1 MNTTNQMRDDL
12 AGARESITGDDLAV
26 RDGANSR
33 RESEMELDQ
42 FEGHTPGPLACVEL
56 MAFAAG
62 FAVEDGEGRTVARI
76 MKTHGVERLP
86 SRANA
91 ALFAAAPELL
101 AEVRRLTAE
110 ADAQRRERDELG
122 ARLAQIAAQP
132 PERPLYPFN
141 VPLGERSLRRV
152 HCRLNPELLDGL
164 DHFEDERWKRI
175 AENAQ
180 AVTTGGD
187 DKGDYFEVP
196 AHLMAALAL
205 ALDEWPG
212 AQGQAG
218 AASMGTKI
226 RPAAAPK
233 QAEPAQARED
243 EAERLDWLLARLP
256 GSVIRDLVGVMSN
269 TRDSGEWRALID
281 KAAGFKPHN
290 AI

>member
-1 MNTTNQMRDDL
+1 
-12 AGARESITGDDLAV
+12 
-26 RDGANSR
+26 
-33 RESEMELDQ
+33 MELDQ

-110 ADAQRRERDELG
+110 VGR
-122 ARLAQIAAQP
+122 
-132 PERPLYPFN
+132 
-141 VPLGERSLRRV
+141 
-152 HCRLNPELLDGL
+152 LLD
-164 DHFEDERWKRI
+164 
-175 AENAQ
+175 
-180 AVTTGGD
+180 
-187 DKGDYFEVP
+187 
-196 AHLMAALAL
+196 
-205 ALDEWPG
+205 
-212 AQGQAG
+212 
-218 AASMGTKI
+218 S
-226 RPAAAPK
+226 
-233 QAEPAQARED
+233 RED

-281 KAAGFKPHN
+281 KAAGFKPHSPGRSGQRN
-290 AI
+290 G